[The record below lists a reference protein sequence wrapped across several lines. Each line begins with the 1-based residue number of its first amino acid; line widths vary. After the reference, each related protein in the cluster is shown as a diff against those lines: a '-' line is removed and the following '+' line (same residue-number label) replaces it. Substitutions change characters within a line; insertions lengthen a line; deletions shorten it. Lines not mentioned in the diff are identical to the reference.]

1 MVIYV
6 RESIA
11 YREISNEHCNGF
23 HHLQI
28 RLDVAGSPFVLHA
41 VYRPPSYNTNDFF
54 SKLESM
60 LASSRS
66 YVCAIIG
73 DINIPINISTC
84 SIVQEYLS
92 LLNCYN
98 FTPTNTYPTRLASS
112 NILDHVICSEALQSC
127 VVNETVYCEISDHC
141 YVLSTFSLLKP
152 LSEKVLKTT
161 IVDHMRLNNAFVA
174 SVHQMP
180 QGSAEDKLK
189 YVIQSYNDCR
199 DRFSKIVTVKARI
212 KGFYPWMT
220 LTLWKWIRLKE
231 NYIKRFRRYR

>member
-1 MVIYV
+1 MSENQLHIEKYPMNIATG
-6 RESIA
+6 SIIFKFA
-11 YREISNEHCNGF
+11 WTSLDR
-23 HHLQI
+23 
-28 RLDVAGSPFVLHA
+28 RLCCMLF
-41 VYRPPSYNTNDFF
+41 YCPPSYNTNDFF

-174 SVHQMP
+174 SVNQMP
-180 QGSAEDKLK
+180 KSLAEDKLK
-189 YVIQSYNDCR
+189 HVIQSYNNSR
-199 DRFSKIVTVKARI
+199 YRFSKVVTMNTLRKKSCEI
-212 KGFYPWMT
+212 FFYLEM
-220 LTLWKWIRLKE
+220 IS
-231 NYIKRFRRYR
+231 